1 MARYKIADVVFE
13 MPQKYEE
20 TAPWYEEYITDEPL
34 SLDVPLTYRQESVDY
49 FVREGLDITPPIA
62 ENMVL
67 CNVFNRMLLRSFNGS
82 YIHSSAI
89 KFKNKAYLFSASSG
103 VGKSTLTKRFCRL
116 YPEDTKIINDD
127 KPSFRLIDGK
137 CIIYGTPFA
146 GGTSIQ
152 CNDKAELGAI
162 VFIERAEKDKLVR
175 LTSQEVM
182 PLLFSQVPR
191 KYNSELMDKV
201 LSLYDEI
208 ISKYPFYK
216 LYCTNS
222 DEAVHTVFEI
232 TEQF

>member
-1 MARYKIADVVFE
+1 MARYKIADVVVE
-13 MPQKYEE
+13 MNQQYEE
-20 TAPWYEEYITDEPL
+20 TAPWYQEYLTDEPL
-34 SLDVPLTYRQESVDY
+34 DFDKTLTAPRESINYYVT
-49 FVREGLDITPPIA
+49 EGVDITEPIA

-67 CNVFNRMLLRSFNGS
+67 CNMFNRVLLRFDGSF
-82 YIHSSAI
+82 IHSSAL
-89 KFKNKAYLFSASSG
+89 KYKDKVYLFSASSG

-137 CIIYGTPFA
+137 CIVYGTPFA

-152 CNDKAELGAI
+152 CNDKGELGAV
-162 VFIERAEKDKLVR
+162 VFIERAEKDKLVK
-175 LTSQEVM
+175 LSSSEIM
-182 PLLFSQVPR
+182 PLLMAQTPR
-191 KYNSELMDKV
+191 KYNAEAMSKV
-201 LSLYDEI
+201 LSLFDEI

-232 TEQF
+232 TEQI

>member
-1 MARYKIADVVFE
+1 MARYKIADIVVE
-13 MPQKYEE
+13 MTQQYAE
-20 TAPWYEEYITDEPL
+20 TAPWYEEYLTDEE
-34 SLDVPLTYRQESVDY
+34 LTFDKTLTCKQERIDY
-49 FVREGLDITPPIA
+49 FVREGVDITPPIA

-67 CNVFNRMLLRSFNGS
+67 CNMFNRLLLRFNGS
-82 YIHSSAI
+82 YIHSSAL
-89 KFKNKAYLFSASSG
+89 KYKDKAYLFSASSG

-116 YPEDTKIINDD
+116 YPDDTKIINDD
-127 KPSFRLIDGK
+127 KPSFRLVDGK
-137 CIIYGTPFA
+137 CIVYGTPFA

-162 VFIERAEKDKLVR
+162 VFIERAEKDKLVK
-175 LTSQEVM
+175 LTPQEVL

-191 KYNSELMDKV
+191 KYSAELMDK
-201 LSLYDEI
+201 LLTLYDEI

-232 TEQF
+232 TE